1 MILKPGYQGVRI
13 NRLENEI
20 DKLEAIIMDLKAMEI
35 QMVPLDS
42 WQAVSAVT
50 LIIGLAIG
58 ATLIYTRK

>member
-58 ATLIYTRK
+58 VAVIYTRK